1 MNAFDRRV
9 WGRLR
14 SGLAHAFALHGQPDQ
29 FDEDDLALLD
39 RFARLLADRG
49 LATPAIFFVESLA
62 PLGFLGSQLVHALT
76 PIMGILAS
84 RDDIEQLARLLER
97 REAPAIFADRL
108 RSLDSAL
115 RSFGRAQRRLR
126 HSSGQAR
133 FDRAQRRPFVSAQ
146 DRLRPGTRQDRQG
159 REGEADRP

>member
-1 MNAFDRRV
+1 MNAFGRGI
-9 WGRLR
+9 WSRLR

-49 LATPAIFFVESLA
+49 LAAPTIFFVESLA

-84 RDDIEQLARLLER
+84 RDDIERLARLLER

-115 RSFGRAQRRLR
+115 RSFGRAQDRPG
-126 HSSGQAR
+126 SGQAR
-133 FDRAQRRPFVSAQ
+133 FDRAQRR
-146 DRLRPGTRQDRQG
+146 LRPGSGQGRQG
-159 REGEADRP
+159 REEEAGHP

>member
-1 MNAFDRRV
+1 MNHEPGPVNHQPSTADPISRGI
-9 WGRLR
+9 WSRLR

-49 LATPAIFFVESLA
+49 LAAPTIFFVESLA

-84 RDDIEQLARLLER
+84 RDDIERLARLLER

-115 RSFGRAQRRLR
+115 RSFGRAQ
-126 HSSGQAR
+126 
-133 FDRAQRRPFVSAQ
+133 D
-146 DRLRPGTRQDRQG
+146 RPGSGHGRQG
-159 REGEADRP
+159 REEEAGRP